1 MNKENW
7 EKIKTIFYDAIDLS
21 KEDRAKYINKNCD
34 DPELK
39 NEVFNLLT
47 AYDSSETFLEKSPV
61 PKEFLPENNNL
72 FIGKYFGKYRI
83 EKFIARGGMGLVFL
97 GVRNDE
103 VKQSAAVKIINP
115 GTASETT
122 IKRFQNERQTLAN
135 LNHPNISRLLD
146 GGITDDGIQFLIME
160 YIDGIPIDK
169 YCEENKLTIE
179 QKLRLFIKVASAVQ
193 YAHKN
198 LVIHRDLKPTNIL
211 VTTNGEPK
219 LLDFG
224 IVKILDPEEDKNDEL
239 TRHGLWNF
247 TPEYA
252 SPEQVT
258 GKTITT
264 ASDVYA
270 LGIILYKLLTGN
282 NPYKIKSIIQQDI
295 ARIVEQ
301 SEPLKPSDKI
311 YSPPNLDDKTRE
323 IITEKLQ
330 KKLKGDLD
338 NIVLMAIR
346 KEPDRRYSSVEFF
359 SEDIKKYLNYEPVT
373 AFPDS
378 FGYRSKKF
386 IQRHKIGFAAT
397 LLIVITILTGV
408 AAVIWQANV
417 AAAERDNARVEL
429 NKFEEINNFLL
440 DMLASA
446 DPGAEGRDVK
456 VYDLL
461 EKAAKDV
468 DVRLKNQPKIKSA
481 IKQTLGSTFIGL
493 GEYTKAKPLLV
504 QSLNSSK
511 ILYGEN
517 NKETAKCYHQL
528 GLCND
533 WIGNYDLAD
542 SFYLRGIN
550 IYKNLSGD
558 IPLKALGDNMND
570 YGSMLTSLGEY
581 DSAAAMLN
589 RALEIYKLNNISK
602 SQKAAITINNIA
614 VNLHHQNKVD
624 KAEKYYLQAKKI
636 LTGLYGIYRPEVASI
651 FNNLAFIYLDNN
663 KYDASAE
670 AFQKAYEIKLKVLG
684 KDHPFV
690 GLALVNIGMLDF
702 IRKDYKNAENSL
714 LNSINLF
721 KRTNS
726 LKDPYL
732 AYGYYWLARVY
743 LKTNQLNKAE
753 ESLKSTLKIRE
764 EIYPENNM
772 NIWSARGE
780 MGICLLKQKRY
791 KKAEKFL
798 VESLNFFKKKE
809 NYNYK
814 KVERYTQ
821 YSEILYKEIGNKT
834 KADYYQS
841 EYDKLTSEKSGI

>member
-1 MNKENW
+1 MNKESW
-7 EKIKTIFYDAIDLS
+7 EKIKTIFYDAIDLL
-21 KEDRAKYINKNCD
+21 KEDREKYINENCD

-39 NEVFNLLT
+39 KEIFSLLK
-47 AYDSSETFLEKSPV
+47 AYDGSETFLESPSV
-61 PKEFLPENNNL
+61 PKEFLHENNNL

-97 GVRNDE
+97 GVRDDE

-146 GGITDDGIQFLIME
+146 GGVTDDGIQFLIME

-169 YCEENKLTIE
+169 YCETNNLTIE
-179 QKLRLFIKVASAVQ
+179 QRLNLFLKVASAVQ

-211 VTTNGEPK
+211 VTNNGEPK

-224 IVKILDPEEDKNDEL
+224 IAKILDPEEINNNEL

-258 GKTITT
+258 GKSITT

-282 NPYKIKSIIQQDI
+282 NPYKIKSILQKDI
-295 ARIVEQ
+295 AKIIEQ
-301 SEPLKPSDKI
+301 SEPPKPSDKI
-311 YSPPNLDDKTRE
+311 FTPPEMDSKTRE
-323 IITEKLQ
+323 IITEKTQ

-359 SEDIKKYLNYEPVT
+359 SEDIKKYLNYEPVA

-378 FGYRSKKF
+378 LGYRSKKF

-397 LLIVITILTGV
+397 LLIALTFFTGV
-408 AAVIWQANV
+408 TAVVWQANV

-429 NKFEEINNFLL
+429 NKFEEINDFLL
-440 DMLASA
+440 DMLGSA

-461 EKAAKDV
+461 EKASKDV
-468 DVRLKNQPKIKSA
+468 DVKLKNQPKIKAA

-493 GEYTKAKPLLV
+493 GEYTKAESLLV
-504 QSLNSSK
+504 QSLNLSRDQFGEKSK
-511 ILYGEN
+511 EA
-517 NKETAKCYHQL
+517 AKCYHQL
-528 GLCND
+528 GLCYD
-533 WIGNYDLAD
+533 WIGNYEKSD
-542 SFYLRGIN
+542 SFYLKGIN
-550 IYKNLSGD
+550 LYKSLSGD
-558 IPLKALGDNMND
+558 IPSKALGDNMSD
-570 YGSMLTSLGEY
+570 YGSLLINLGEY
-581 DSAAAMLN
+581 DSAWTVLN
-589 RALEIYKLNNISK
+589 RALQIYKLNHAGNG
-602 SQKAAITINNIA
+602 QKAAITINNIA
-614 VNLHHQNKVD
+614 VDLHHRNKVD
-624 KAEKYYLQAKKI
+624 EAEKYYLQAKKI
-636 LTGLYGIYRPEVASI
+636 LTDLYGIYRPEVASI

-663 KYDASAE
+663 KYDASAK

-684 KDHPFV
+684 KDHPYV

-702 IRKDYKNAENSL
+702 IRKEYKNAETSL
-714 LNSINLF
+714 LKSINLF
-721 KRTNS
+721 KRTNA

-732 AYGYYWLARVY
+732 AYGYYWIGRVY
-743 LKTNQLNKAE
+743 LATNQLKKAE
-753 ESLKSTLKIRE
+753 ESLINSLKIRE
-764 EIYPENNM
+764 EIYPKNNM
-772 NIWSARGE
+772 NIWSVRGE
-780 MGICLLKQKRY
+780 LGVCLVKQKRY
-791 KKAEKFL
+791 KEAEKIL
-798 VESLNFFKKKE
+798 IESLDFFNKKE

-821 YSEILYKEIGNKT
+821 YAVILYKEIGNNS

-841 EYDKLTSEKSGI
+841 EYDKLNSEKSGT